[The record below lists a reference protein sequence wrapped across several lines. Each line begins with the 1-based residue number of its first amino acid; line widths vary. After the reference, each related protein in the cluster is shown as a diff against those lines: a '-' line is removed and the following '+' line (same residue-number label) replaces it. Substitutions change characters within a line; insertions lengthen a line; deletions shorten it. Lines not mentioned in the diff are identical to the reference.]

1 MPEHGSNLVI
11 FTEDSNEPLLN
22 DAFWYPK
29 VRLSYAFLSLSEKK
43 RGGFEP
49 SQSIDLCIIKNYL
62 MELDKFEFDGDIMK
76 NNKIKKTVYIV
87 FVIVGLFIVQI
98 FASKLGG
105 FIADLFQ
112 YAVID
117 KDDTFMSISVHHIIQ
132 MIVAL
137 VLIFVI
143 SKKSDLEFW
152 LKPRLNKNGILYTTI
167 FAIVILIYVLISY
180 VVGYSLNTIVPY
192 AYELNVANV
201 LGTLGFQLF
210 LSGTSE
216 EILFRAFPITVLG
229 GVIGKD
235 NKKGYAF
242 IIVIA
247 SVLFSVAHIQ
257 WSLFPVSLTFS
268 WFQLIYAFILGIAY
282 GFTYV
287 KSESI
292 IYPMI
297 MHGVSNFFMVGIG
310 YIFMAVMS

>member
-1 MPEHGSNLVI
+1 MLFIKSWAILKLNGMRNLFI
-11 FTEDSNEPLLN
+11 T
-22 DAFWYPK
+22 
-29 VRLSYAFLSLSEKK
+29 KK
-43 RGGFEP
+43 NW
-49 SQSIDLCIIKNYL
+49 IDKFQFVGNRN
-62 MELDKFEFDGDIMK
+62 FEFDGDIMK
-76 NNKIKKTVYIV
+76 NIKIKKTVYIV
-87 FVIVGLFIVQI
+87 FVIVGLFIVQT

-152 LKPRLNKNGILYTTI
+152 LKPRLNKSGILYTTI

-180 VVGYSLNTIVPY
+180 VVGYSLNTIAPY

-297 MHGVSNFFMVGIG
+297 MHGLTNFFMVGIG

>member
-1 MPEHGSNLVI
+1 MF
-11 FTEDSNEPLLN
+11 FT
-22 DAFWYPK
+22 
-29 VRLSYAFLSLSEKK
+29 
-43 RGGFEP
+43 
-49 SQSIDLCIIKNYL
+49 
-62 MELDKFEFDGDIMK
+62 
-76 NNKIKKTVYIV
+76 
-87 FVIVGLFIVQI
+87 
-98 FASKLGG
+98 
-105 FIADLFQ
+105 
-112 YAVID
+112 
-117 KDDTFMSISVHHIIQ
+117 
-132 MIVAL
+132 
-137 VLIFVI
+137 
-143 SKKSDLEFW
+143 
-152 LKPRLNKNGILYTTI
+152 

-229 GVIGKD
+229 GVIGKV

-297 MHGVSNFFMVGIG
+297 MHGLSNFFMVGIG
-310 YIFMAVMS
+310 YIFMAVT